1 MIIQTR
7 EETVRGVFSTL
18 PENVAFSDML
28 LWIGTGV
35 LITWL
40 LALTVAGKKAARL
53 KFNAILLSAAG
64 VVSFAGYILYQNI
77 NEHLGG
83 YYLAGEITDDMLFP
97 EVDTDPN
104 APGKDYL
111 VYFPGSIRGLRFKS
125 DIVKTDTCA
134 VIPHGY
140 NAAARRFAG
149 RLRPQD
155 RLHLVGFSRGG
166 GEALAVAQSIRRPVA
181 SLVLADPTGDILQVI
196 ECRLCPYPKPDNV
209 EFFKVFTVRNYD
221 AKTDSNE
228 SIRNYLFFMMAG
240 CIDKH
245 YVEVVDSDHGMRSTG
260 YRIRESV
267 PEEVEKLR
275 SRVIADHDR
284 FCRGKKVRSAD

>member
-53 KFNAILLSAAG
+53 KFAAIVLSAAG

-97 EVDTDPN
+97 KVDTDPN

-260 YRIRESV
+260 YRIRESI

-284 FCRGKKVRSAD
+284 FCGGKKVRSAD

>member
-1 MIIQTR
+1 MIIQTK
-7 EETVRGVFSTL
+7 EETVRGVFSAL
-18 PENVAFSDML
+18 PENVDFSDAL

-53 KFNAILLSAAG
+53 KFAAILLSAAG
-64 VVSFAGYILYQNI
+64 VLSFAGYILYQNI

-83 YYLAGEITDDMLFP
+83 YYLAGKITDDMLFP

-111 VYFPGSIRGLRFKS
+111 IYFPGSIRGLRFKS
-125 DIVKTDTCA
+125 DIVKTATCA

-240 CIDKH
+240 CIDNR

-260 YRIRESV
+260 YRIRESC

-275 SRVIADHDR
+275 LRVIADHDR
-284 FCRGKKVRSAD
+284 ACGGKKVRSAD